1 MHYIGRLINQ
11 ADMKRV
17 FVEGKRKERTTKMK
31 MKGLTADGHWL
42 SERRREE
49 GALSFLLLFLLS
61 LKLSLNSLVDV
72 IVFVNRR
79 ACSRVCLA
87 RPTVSFV
94 LYRPNDSISGRD
106 RVTRLTVPV
115 CVSSQCSAPSSF
127 LLLLLLL
134 HTACLLASVC
144 VCVPH
149 VTDTDCALHEW
160 PSEQQEAN
168 KAQLH
173 YCRVAAVWCTAS
185 QRIWSN
191 LWDYLFSRI

>member
-1 MHYIGRLINQ
+1 
-11 ADMKRV
+11 
-17 FVEGKRKERTTKMK
+17 MK

-115 CVSSQCSAPSSF
+115 CVCLHSAVHP
-127 LLLLLLL
+127 LLFCCCCCCCILPV
-134 HTACLLASVC
+134 CLPVCECVC
-144 VCVPH
+144 VCASCNRH
-149 VTDTDCALHEW
+149 RLCST
-160 PSEQQEAN
+160 
-168 KAQLH
+168 
-173 YCRVAAVWCTAS
+173 RVAQWTTRS
-185 QRIWSN
+185 QQGSTT
-191 LWDYLFSRI
+191 LL